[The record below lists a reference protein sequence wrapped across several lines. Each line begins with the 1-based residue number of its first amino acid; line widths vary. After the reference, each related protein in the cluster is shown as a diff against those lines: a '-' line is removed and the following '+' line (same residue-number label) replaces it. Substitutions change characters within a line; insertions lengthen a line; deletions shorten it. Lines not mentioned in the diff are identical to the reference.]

1 MPKDFHTY
9 NENYSA
15 SETAE
20 DATIHKQEKIKKL
33 KCTLDS
39 MLGKGDQLRDRDVTK
54 EDREEKKKYTIN
66 TQFQRSSSQKKRH

>member
-1 MPKDFHTY
+1 MPKDCHTY

-20 DATIHKQEKIKKL
+20 DATTHKQENIQKKL

-54 EDREEKKKYTIN
+54 EDREEKKKIYYKH
-66 TQFQRSSSQKKRH
+66 SVSE